1 VSGRAASVQAQAKVN
16 LFLHVRDREPSGY
29 HQIETLF
36 CRLDLADDVVVRV
49 PAPGKGFAR
58 ALESTGDDTG
68 PAEENLAYRAAVLYA
83 EQRGWPSG
91 FAIEITK
98 RIPVGGGLGGGS
110 ADAGAVLRLLRTLDP
125 EPPPAAAL
133 LLWAAQLGAD
143 VPFMAIESPLALGSG
158 HGEILTPLAPL
169 PARGVVLY
177 IPTFRIS
184 TRDAYGWLD
193 EARTTPGPDAPPVIR
208 EVPASAGSRFPDP
221 AAYDNWD
228 RVAPLMMNDFQPVVG
243 QRYGD
248 IPLVVSRLRA
258 VPNVI
263 AALMSGS
270 GSTVFGVMDAFEPPR
285 GVMLMP
291 ADGNMMMTSTAEHV
305 VGVRRID

>member
-1 VSGRAASVQAQAKVN
+1 VSGRAASVQAQAKIN
-16 LFLHVRDREPSGY
+16 LFLHVLGREPSGY

-49 PAPGKGFAR
+49 SAPGEGSTR
-58 ALESTGDDTG
+58 AVDCTGDDTG
-68 PAEENLAYRAAVLYA
+68 PPDDNLAYRAAVLYA
-83 EQRGWPSG
+83 EQQGWPSG

-110 ADAGAVLRLLRTLDP
+110 ADAGAVLRILRALDP
-125 EPPPAAAL
+125 EPPPAATL

-158 HGEILTPLAPL
+158 RGEILTPLAAL

-177 IPTFRIS
+177 IPSFRVS

-193 EARTTPGPDAPPVIR
+193 DARAAAGAQGMRDAS
-208 EVPASAGSRFPDP
+208 ASAGEPFSDP
-221 AAYDNWD
+221 AAYADWD
-228 RVAPLMMNDFQPVVG
+228 HVAPRMMNDFQPVVG